1 MSMGP
6 INHLPL
12 RHRLFHAVA
21 GACREIA
28 GAKPAALQAASSH
41 AATRRFGATGNK
53 PTSPLPP
60 PRRPVLGCRG
70 QLGGAS
76 GGLLSLD
83 RDVSRKRPLGRRLLS
98 TRASALGGEG
108 GDINIGRSSSSSAG
122 GSGSPCWKCKSI
134 VGPREYFC
142 ECGAAQL
149 LDGRL
154 DYFEMFDCPP
164 SVFLELK
171 EVEKRFK
178 NMQRAFHP
186 VSGRRSRALDP
197 K

>member
-1 MSMGP
+1 MGP
-6 INHLPL
+6 ANHLPL
-12 RHRLFHAVA
+12 RNRFLHVVA
-21 GACREIA
+21 GARREIA
-28 GAKPAALQAASSH
+28 GAKPAAARPVSSH
-41 AATRRFGATGNK
+41 AATRRVGAAAAALVTR
-53 PTSPLPP
+53 SPQPC
-60 PRRPVLGCRG
+60 PVLGFRG

-76 GGLLSLD
+76 DGLPSFDD
-83 RDVSRKRPLGRRLLS
+83 RHVSRKRPPGWRLLS
-98 TRASALGGEG
+98 TRASALGGGEG
-108 GDINIGRSSSSSAG
+108 GDINDGGGSSSSGA
-122 GSGSPCWKCKSI
+122 GSPCWKCKSI

-164 SVFLELK
+164 CVFLELK

-186 VSGRRSRALDP
+186 VSAGFLSSHALDP
-197 K
+197 